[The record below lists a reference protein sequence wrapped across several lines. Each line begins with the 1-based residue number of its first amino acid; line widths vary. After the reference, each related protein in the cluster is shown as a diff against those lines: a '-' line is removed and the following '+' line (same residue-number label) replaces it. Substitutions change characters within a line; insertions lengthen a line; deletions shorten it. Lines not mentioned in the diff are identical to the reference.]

1 MKTLFGFLI
10 MLLSGGLLYSLVY
23 TAMVYYF
30 GFDPRIAGFITGGII
45 GLTHYVWG
53 YTTGENKTSDE

>member
-10 MLLSGGLLYSLVY
+10 MLLSGGLLYSLAY

-30 GFDPRIAGFITGGII
+30 GFDQRIAGFITGGIV